1 MIENENIFYM
11 RKLKE
16 AFIKTVMEMQ
26 NEDASHYKTIRLKQR
41 LLEKFPQLVFHK
53 PKRYNSEIVF
63 SEDLNQGTVVE
74 RPFHQNR

>member
-16 AFIKTVMEMQ
+16 AFIKKVMEMQ

-41 LLEKFPQLVFHK
+41 LQEKFPQLVFHK